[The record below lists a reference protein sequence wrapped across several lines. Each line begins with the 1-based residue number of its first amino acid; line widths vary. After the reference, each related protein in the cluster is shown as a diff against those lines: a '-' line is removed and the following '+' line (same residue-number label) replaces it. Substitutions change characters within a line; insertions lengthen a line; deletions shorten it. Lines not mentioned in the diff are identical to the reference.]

1 MKLPTSPKE
10 RNQMLVL
17 GGVLV
22 LLAAYAAV
30 NLTVLPVLRS
40 SASLRREQDE
50 LQERLKLA
58 EQASRRLPRLTQEH
72 GNLMSELASLTNT
85 YLLRPVLGSYQVQD
99 LVDSFA
105 KGTGFTVGSVREVGK
120 QEIPR
125 KQIAAQAPA
134 TFMRLAVDVNGIGSY
149 SNILMMIRQMEQMN
163 PHIGLAELLVASQG
177 DTPER
182 HRVFLRLE
190 WPIENE
196 LAKVVEKPRAAVA
209 VKKKKR

>member
-17 GGVLV
+17 GGLLA

-40 SASLRREQDE
+40 SASLRRELGE
-50 LQERLKLA
+50 LQEQLKLA
-58 EQASRRLPRLTQEH
+58 EQSSRRLPRLTQEH
-72 GNLMSELASLTNT
+72 AKLTVELTTLTNT

-105 KGTGFTVGSVREVGK
+105 QGTGFTVGSVREVGK
-120 QEIPR
+120 QEVPR
-125 KQIAAQAPA
+125 KQTAAQAPA
-134 TFMRLAVDVNGIGSY
+134 TFMRLAVEVNGSGSY
-149 SNILMMIRQMEQMN
+149 SNVLMMIRRMEQMN
-163 PHIGLAELLVASQG
+163 PHIGLAELLIASQA

-182 HRVFLRLE
+182 HRVFLRLD

-196 LAKVVEKPRAAVA
+196 LAKVAAKPAAVA
-209 VKKKKR
+209 VKKKKRP